1 MQIDKDQITQAP
13 TRKGHFVTEFSARTR
28 SQEQIGEDLG
38 PVAVTESSAFQLS
51 SSECARS
58 QLKDPRPSLVPC
70 SPPRSNSPS
79 AQKPRVM
86 CLGLL
91 PPYQTVPATQ
101 FKATEIEVSVAEQ
114 ANRMPAMCGR
124 GERQEG
130 EDTAEEA
137 VSGRSLEMGRH
148 VETTTHMHHLP
159 LAAQHVTRSR
169 TQHNPNIQN
178 TQSSVHKPAVISI

>member
-1 MQIDKDQITQAP
+1 MDAGVRVCHDCIRHTQIKTGSIATVSHARD
-13 TRKGHFVTEFSARTR
+13 FVDFVGAKLCFLL
-28 SQEQIGEDLG
+28 EQSFAL
-38 PVAVTESSAFQLS
+38 
-51 SSECARS
+51 CARS

-79 AQKPRVM
+79 AQKPRVV

-101 FKATEIEVSVAEQ
+101 LEAREIEVSVAEQ